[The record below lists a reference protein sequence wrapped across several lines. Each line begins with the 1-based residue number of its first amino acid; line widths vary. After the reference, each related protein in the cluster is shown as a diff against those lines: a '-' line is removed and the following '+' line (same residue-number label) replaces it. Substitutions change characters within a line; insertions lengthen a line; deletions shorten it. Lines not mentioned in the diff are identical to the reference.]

1 MKLLE
6 KMRHCAGDLWAAIPR
21 HAGVETERLSNLKV
35 RATRGDEQVLVILD
49 GDGYVDRVLSL
60 GTSKTSGPSSE
71 VVDSDVALPGPEVP
85 TPNVGSMPL
94 VPCMFVKAWCGGVST
109 ILADAL
115 AAKHSMRWEASSAEG
130 LLEMVGDERVTHLA
144 YFERQVPAAPAFEE
158 LSWVTKSEPV
168 YIAARLPR
176 HTPMTGEP
184 VVWWESRTKD
194 SADAYFAHMVGLWRA
209 GARGE
214 LSMDIESGELV
225 SPGYAEPTELGR
237 TYDPVADDPHFERCL
252 KERAR
257 AAGVPEPIC
266 NPGWRMT
273 TAHLRLLETITET
286 YENPPF

>member
-6 KMRHCAGDLWAAIPR
+6 EMRHCAGNLWAAIPR
-21 HAGVETERLSNLKV
+21 QAWGETERLSGLEV

-60 GTSKTSGPSSE
+60 
-71 VVDSDVALPGPEVP
+71 DA
-85 TPNVGSMPL
+85 
-94 VPCMFVKAWCGGVST
+94 FVKARRGGMST
-109 ILADAL
+109 ILATAM

-184 VVWWESRTKD
+184 VVWWEIWTKD
-194 SADAYFAHMVGLWRA
+194 SADVYFAHMVGMWRA

-214 LSMDIESGELV
+214 LSMDIESGEIV

-257 AAGVPEPIC
+257 AAGVPEHLC
-266 NPGWRMT
+266 NPGRRMT
-273 TAHLRLLETITET
+273 TAQLRLLETITET